1 MTSLPYPAAQKI
13 IYTLYTP
20 LSKLVIII
28 RIWSDLIMNKRI
40 RIAGIVAA
48 IIFAIIIWVSP
59 SNPPPIPEPTT
70 EYGNEFV
77 QVLATDLEKPWA
89 IDFAGDKIFVTEKVG
104 RVRVIESGVLLDDPL
119 ATLRTANVFDGGLLG
134 IAVHPAFD
142 SNHFIYVYYTYE
154 KDGTL
159 WNKILRITESNNKLD
174 AAKTIFDNIP
184 GSVYSNGGVIK
195 FGPDGKLYVGTGS
208 VSDSHGP
215 QDIQSLEGKI
225 LRLNDDGTIPDDNPF
240 SNSPVF
246 SFGHMNPKG
255 LGWDNVG
262 NLFVTE
268 MGPSKNDEIN
278 LVQPGGNYGWPE
290 QECSGNEE
298 FIDPINCYDPA
309 IEPGGIVFYY
319 GDKIKLENSLVL
331 ASLRASHLFNLEIDE
346 DGVKSQKSILS
357 GVGRIRDVAVG
368 PDGYLYL
375 ITSNT
380 DGKGFPDA
388 SDDKLLRIVK

>member
-1 MTSLPYPAAQKI
+1 M
-13 IYTLYTP
+13 
-20 LSKLVIII
+20 
-28 RIWSDLIMNKRI
+28 DKRI

-48 IIFAIIIWVSP
+48 IIFAILIWVSP
-59 SNPPPIPEPTT
+59 SNPPPIPEPIT
-70 EYGNEFV
+70 EYSNESV
-77 QVLATDLEKPWA
+77 QILATNLEKPWA
-89 IDFAGDKIFVTEKVG
+89 IDFADDKIFVTEKAG
-104 RVRVIESGVLLDDPL
+104 LVRVIESGVLLDDPL
-119 ATLRTANVFDGGLLG
+119 ATLRVANVFGGGLLG

-142 SNHFIYVYYTYE
+142 NNHFIYVYYTYE

-159 WNKILRITESNNKLD
+159 WNKILRITELNNKLD

-184 GSVYSNGGVIK
+184 GSVYSNGGIIK

-225 LRLNDDGTIPDDNPF
+225 LRLNDDGTIPNDNPF
-240 SNSPVF
+240 SDSPVF

-278 LVQPGGNYGWPE
+278 LVQSGGNYGWPE
-290 QECSGNEE
+290 QECFGNEE
-298 FIDPINCYDPA
+298 FIDPIKCYDPA

-346 DGVKSQKSILS
+346 GGVKSQKSILS

>member
-1 MTSLPYPAAQKI
+1 M
-13 IYTLYTP
+13 
-20 LSKLVIII
+20 
-28 RIWSDLIMNKRI
+28 DKRI

-48 IIFAIIIWVSP
+48 IIFAIAIWVSP
-59 SNPPPIPEPTT
+59 SNPPPIPEPMTKD
-70 EYGNEFV
+70 GNEFV
-77 QVLATDLEKPWA
+77 QVLATNLEKPWA
-89 IDFAGDKIFVTEKVG
+89 IDFADDKIFVTEKVG
-104 RVRVIESGVLLDDPL
+104 RIRVIESGVLLEDPL

-142 SNHFIYVYYTYE
+142 KNHFIYIYYTYE

-159 WNKILRITESNNKLD
+159 WNKILRITESDNKLD
-174 AAKTIFDNIP
+174 AAKTIFDNMP
-184 GSVYSNGGVIK
+184 GSVYNNGGIIK

-208 VSDSHGP
+208 VSDSSHGS
-215 QDIQSLEGKI
+215 QDIESLEGKI

-240 SNSPVF
+240 SDSPVF

-298 FIDPINCYDPA
+298 FVDPINCYDPA

-331 ASLRASHLFNLEIDE
+331 ASLRASQLFNLEIDE
-346 DGVKSQKSILS
+346 DGIKSQKSILS

>member
-1 MTSLPYPAAQKI
+1 M
-13 IYTLYTP
+13 
-20 LSKLVIII
+20 
-28 RIWSDLIMNKRI
+28 DKRI
-40 RIAGIVAA
+40 RIGGIVAA
-48 IIFAIIIWVSP
+48 IIFAVLIWVSP

-70 EYGNEFV
+70 EYGNEYV
-77 QVLATDLEKPWA
+77 QILATNLEKPWA
-89 IDFAGDKIFVTEKVG
+89 IDFAGDKIFVTEKAG
-104 RVRVIESGVLLDDPL
+104 QVRVIESGVLLDDPL
-119 ATLRTANVFDGGLLG
+119 ATLRTANVFGGGLLG

-154 KDGTL
+154 EDGAL
-159 WNKILRITESNNKLD
+159 WNKILRITELNNKLD
-174 AAKTIFDNIP
+174 AAKTVFDSIP
-184 GSVYSNGGVIK
+184 GSVYNNGGIMK
-195 FGPDGKLYVGTGS
+195 FGPDGKLYVGTGY

-225 LRLNDDGTIPDDNPF
+225 LRLNDDGTIPNDNPF
-240 SNSPVF
+240 SDSPVF
-246 SFGHMNPKG
+246 SFGHMNTKG
-255 LGWDNVG
+255 LGWDNEG

-278 LVQPGGNYGWPE
+278 LVQSGGNYGWPE

-298 FIDPINCYDPA
+298 FIDPIKCYDPA

-346 DGVKSQKSILS
+346 GGVKSQKSILS

>member
-1 MTSLPYPAAQKI
+1 MAFLGQDGFI
-13 IYTLYTP
+13 
-20 LSKLVIII
+20 
-28 RIWSDLIMNKRI
+28 
-40 RIAGIVAA
+40 
-48 IIFAIIIWVSP
+48 
-59 SNPPPIPEPTT
+59 
-70 EYGNEFV
+70 
-77 QVLATDLEKPWA
+77 WA
-89 IDFAGDKIFVTEKVG
+89 IGVVEDRFDPEKVG

-142 SNHFIYVYYTYE
+142 KNHFIYVYYTYE

-159 WNKILRITESNNKLD
+159 WNKILRITESNNKID
-174 AAKTIFDNIP
+174 AAKTIFDKIP
-184 GSVYSNGGVIK
+184 GSVYSNGGIIK

-255 LGWDNVG
+255 LGWDNAG

-278 LVQPGGNYGWPE
+278 LVQSGGNYGWPE

-298 FIDPINCYDPA
+298 FIDPIKCYDPA

-346 DGVKSQKSILS
+346 GGVKSQKSILS

>member
-1 MTSLPYPAAQKI
+1 M
-13 IYTLYTP
+13 
-20 LSKLVIII
+20 
-28 RIWSDLIMNKRI
+28 DKRI
-40 RIAGIVAA
+40 RIAGIVGA

-59 SNPPPIPEPTT
+59 YNPPPIPEPTT
-70 EYGNEFV
+70 EYGNEYV
-77 QVLATDLEKPWA
+77 QVLATNLEKPWA

-142 SNHFIYVYYTYE
+142 KNHFIYVYYTYE
-154 KDGTL
+154 KDDIL
-159 WNKILRITESNNKLD
+159 WNKILRITESNNKLV
-174 AAKTIFDNIP
+174 AAKTIFDKIP
-184 GSVYSNGGVIK
+184 GSAYSNGGIIK
-195 FGPDGKLYVGTGS
+195 FGPDEKLYVGTGS

-278 LVQPGGNYGWPE
+278 LVQSGGNYGWPE
-290 QECSGNEE
+290 QECSGNGE
-298 FIDPINCYDPA
+298 FVAPINCYDPA

-319 GDKIKLENSLVL
+319 GDKIKLENPLVL

-346 DGVKSQKSILS
+346 GGVKSQKSILS

>member
-1 MTSLPYPAAQKI
+1 M
-13 IYTLYTP
+13 
-20 LSKLVIII
+20 
-28 RIWSDLIMNKRI
+28 DKRI
-40 RIAGIVAA
+40 RIAGIAAA
-48 IIFAIIIWVSP
+48 IIFAIVIWVSP

-70 EYGNEFV
+70 EYNNESV
-77 QVLATDLEKPWA
+77 QVLATNLEKPWA
-89 IDFAGDKIFVTEKVG
+89 ISFGGDKIFVTEKTG
-104 RVRVIESGVLLDDPL
+104 QIRVIESDVLLDDPL
-119 ATLRTANVFDGGLLG
+119 ATLRTANVFGGGLLG
-134 IAVHPAFD
+134 IAVHPAFE

-154 KDGTL
+154 KDDAL
-159 WNKILRITESNNKLD
+159 WNKILRIKELNNKLD
-174 AAKTIFDNIP
+174 TAKTIFDNIP
-184 GSVYSNGGVIK
+184 GSAYNNGGIMK
-195 FGPDGKLYVGTGS
+195 FGPDGKLYVGTGY
-208 VSDSHGP
+208 VSDASHGS
-215 QDIQSLEGKI
+215 QDVQSLEGKI
-225 LRLNDDGTIPDDNPF
+225 LRLNDDGTTPNDNPF
-240 SNSPVF
+240 SNSPVY
-246 SFGHMNPKG
+246 SLGHMNPKG
-255 LGWDNVG
+255 LSWDNEG

-290 QECSGNEE
+290 QECAGNEK

-319 GDKIKLENSLVL
+319 GDKINLDNYLVL

-346 DGVKSQKSILS
+346 DEVKSQISILS
-357 GVGRIRDVAVG
+357 GMGRIRDVAVG

>member
-1 MTSLPYPAAQKI
+1 M
-13 IYTLYTP
+13 
-20 LSKLVIII
+20 
-28 RIWSDLIMNKRI
+28 DKRI
-40 RIAGIVAA
+40 RIGGIIAA
-48 IIFAIIIWVSP
+48 IIFAILIWVSP

-70 EYGNEFV
+70 EYGNEYV
-77 QVLATDLEKPWA
+77 QILATNLEKPWA
-89 IDFAGDKIFVTEKVG
+89 IDFAGDKIFVTEKAG
-104 RVRVIESGVLLDDPL
+104 QVRVIESGVLLDDPL
-119 ATLRTANVFDGGLLG
+119 ATLRTANVFGGGLLG

-142 SNHFIYVYYTYE
+142 NNHFIYVYYTYE
-154 KDGTL
+154 NDGVL

-184 GSVYSNGGVIK
+184 GSAYNNGGIMK
-195 FGPDGKLYVGTGS
+195 FGPDGKLYVGTGHI
-208 VSDSHGP
+208 SDSSHGP

-225 LRLNDDGTIPDDNPF
+225 LRLNDDGTIPNDNPF
-240 SNSPVF
+240 SDSPVF
-246 SFGHMNPKG
+246 SLGHMNPKG
-255 LGWDNVG
+255 LGWDREG

-278 LVQPGGNYGWPE
+278 LVQAGGNYGWPE

-298 FIDPINCYDPA
+298 FVDPINCYDPA

-319 GDKIKLENSLVL
+319 GDKLKLENSLVL

-346 DGVKSQKSILS
+346 DEVKSQTSILS
-357 GVGRIRDVAVG
+357 GMGRIRDVAVG
-368 PDGYLYL
+368 PDGYLDL

>member
-1 MTSLPYPAAQKI
+1 M
-13 IYTLYTP
+13 
-20 LSKLVIII
+20 
-28 RIWSDLIMNKRI
+28 DKRI
-40 RIAGIVAA
+40 RIGGIVGA
-48 IIFAIIIWVSP
+48 IIFAILIWVSP

-70 EYGNEFV
+70 EYGNEYV
-77 QVLATDLEKPWA
+77 QILATNLEKPWA
-89 IDFAGDKIFVTEKVG
+89 IDFAGDKIFVTEKAG
-104 RVRVIESGVLLDDPL
+104 QVRVIESGVLLDDPL
-119 ATLRTANVFDGGLLG
+119 ATLRTANVFGGGLLG

-142 SNHFIYVYYTYE
+142 RNHFIYVYYTYE
-154 KDGTL
+154 KDGVL
-159 WNKILRITESNNKLD
+159 WNKILRITELNNKLD
-174 AAKTIFDNIP
+174 AAKTIFDSIP
-184 GSVYSNGGVIK
+184 GSTYNNGGIMK
-195 FGPDGKLYVGTGS
+195 FGPDGKLYVGTGY

-225 LRLNDDGTIPDDNPF
+225 LRLNDDGTIPNDNPF
-240 SNSPVF
+240 SDSPVF
-246 SFGHMNPKG
+246 SFGHMNTKG
-255 LGWDNVG
+255 LGWDNGG

-278 LVQPGGNYGWPE
+278 LVQAGGNYGWPE

-319 GDKIKLENSLVL
+319 GDKIKLDNPLVL

-346 DGVKSQKSILS
+346 DEVKSQTSILS
-357 GVGRIRDVAVG
+357 GLGRIRDVAVG

>member
-1 MTSLPYPAAQKI
+1 M
-13 IYTLYTP
+13 
-20 LSKLVIII
+20 
-28 RIWSDLIMNKRI
+28 DKRI
-40 RIAGIVAA
+40 RIGGIIAA
-48 IIFAIIIWVSP
+48 IIFAILIWVSP

-70 EYGNEFV
+70 EYGNEYV
-77 QVLATDLEKPWA
+77 QILATNLEKPWA
-89 IDFAGDKIFVTEKVG
+89 IGFADDKIFVTEKVG
-104 RVRVIESGVLLDDPL
+104 RVRVIESGILLDDPL

-142 SNHFIYVYYTYE
+142 KNHFIYVYYTYE
-154 KDGTL
+154 KDGAL

-184 GSVYSNGGVIK
+184 GSVYNNGGVIK
-195 FGPDGKLYVGTGS
+195 FGPDGKLYVGTGY

-225 LRLNDDGTIPDDNPF
+225 LRLNDDGTIPNDNPF

-278 LVQPGGNYGWPE
+278 LVQSGGNYGWPE

-331 ASLRASHLFNLEIDE
+331 ASLRASQLFNLEIDE
-346 DGVKSQKSILS
+346 GGIKSQKSILS

>member
-1 MTSLPYPAAQKI
+1 M
-13 IYTLYTP
+13 
-20 LSKLVIII
+20 
-28 RIWSDLIMNKRI
+28 DKRI
-40 RIAGIVAA
+40 RIGGIVAA
-48 IIFAIIIWVSP
+48 IIFAILIWVSP
-59 SNPPPIPEPTT
+59 SNPPPIPAPST
-70 EYGNEFV
+70 EYGNEYV
-77 QVLATDLEKPWA
+77 QILATNLEKPWA
-89 IDFAGDKIFVTEKVG
+89 IDFAGDKIFVTEKAG
-104 RVRVIESGVLLDDPL
+104 QVRVIESGVLLDDPL
-119 ATLRTANVFDGGLLG
+119 ATLRTANVFGGGLLG

-142 SNHFIYVYYTYE
+142 RNHFIYVYYTYE
-154 KDGTL
+154 KDDVL
-159 WNKILRITESNNKLD
+159 WNKILRITESNSKLI
-174 AAKTIFDNIP
+174 AAKTIFDKMP
-184 GSVYSNGGVIK
+184 GSAYSNGGIIK

-255 LGWDNVG
+255 LGWNNEG
-262 NLFVTE
+262 SLFVTE

-298 FIDPINCYDPA
+298 FIDPIVCYDPA

-319 GDKIKLENSLVL
+319 GDKIKLDNPLVL
-331 ASLRASHLFNLEIDE
+331 ASLRASQLFNLEIDE
-346 DGVKSQKSILS
+346 GGIKSQKSILS

-380 DGKGFPDA
+380 DGKAFPDKD
-388 SDDKLLRIVK
+388 DDKLLRILK

>member
-1 MTSLPYPAAQKI
+1 M
-13 IYTLYTP
+13 
-20 LSKLVIII
+20 
-28 RIWSDLIMNKRI
+28 DKRI
-40 RIAGIVAA
+40 RIGGIIAA
-48 IIFAIIIWVSP
+48 IIFAILIWVSP
-59 SNPPPIPEPTT
+59 SNPPPIPEPVT
-70 EYGNEFV
+70 EYGNEYV
-77 QVLATDLEKPWA
+77 QILATNLEKPWA

-142 SNHFIYVYYTYE
+142 KNHFIYVYYTYE
-154 KDGTL
+154 KDDIL
-159 WNKILRITESNNKLD
+159 WNKILRITESNNKLV
-174 AAKTIFDNIP
+174 AAKTIFDKIP
-184 GSVYSNGGVIK
+184 GSAYSNGGIIK

-255 LGWDNVG
+255 LGWDNAG

-278 LVQPGGNYGWPE
+278 LVQSGGNYGWPE

-298 FIDPINCYDPA
+298 FIDPIKCYDPA

-319 GDKIKLENSLVL
+319 GDRIKLENSLVL

-357 GVGRIRDVAVG
+357 GLGRIRDVAVG

>member
-1 MTSLPYPAAQKI
+1 M
-13 IYTLYTP
+13 
-20 LSKLVIII
+20 
-28 RIWSDLIMNKRI
+28 DKRI
-40 RIAGIVAA
+40 RIAGIAA
-48 IIFAIIIWVSP
+48 AVIFAILIWVSP
-59 SNPPPIPEPTT
+59 SNPPPIPEPIT
-70 EYGNEFV
+70 EYSNESV
-77 QVLATDLEKPWA
+77 QILATNLEKPWA
-89 IDFAGDKIFVTEKVG
+89 IDFADDKIFVTEKVG
-104 RVRVIESGVLLDDPL
+104 RVRVIESGVFLDDPL

-159 WNKILRITESNNKLD
+159 WNKILRITESNSKLI
-174 AAKTIFDNIP
+174 AAKTIFDKMP
-184 GSVYSNGGVIK
+184 GSAYSNGGIIK

-208 VSDSHGP
+208 VSDSSHGP

-225 LRLNDDGTIPDDNPF
+225 LRLNDDGTIPNDNPF
-240 SNSPVF
+240 SDSPVF
-246 SFGHMNPKG
+246 SFGHMNTKG
-255 LGWDNVG
+255 LGWDNEG

-290 QECSGNEE
+290 QECSGSEQ
-298 FIDPINCYDPA
+298 FVDPINCYDPA

-319 GDKIKLENSLVL
+319 GDKIKLDNPLVL

-346 DGVKSQKSILS
+346 DEVKSQASILS

>member
-1 MTSLPYPAAQKI
+1 M
-13 IYTLYTP
+13 
-20 LSKLVIII
+20 
-28 RIWSDLIMNKRI
+28 DKRI
-40 RIAGIVAA
+40 RIAGIAAA
-48 IIFAIIIWVSP
+48 IIFAVLIWVSP

-70 EYGNEFV
+70 EYSNESV
-77 QVLATDLEKPWA
+77 QILATNLEKPWA
-89 IDFAGDKIFVTEKVG
+89 IDFADDRIFVTEKVG
-104 RVRVIESGVLLDDPL
+104 QVRVIESGVLLDDPL
-119 ATLRTANVFDGGLLG
+119 ATLRVANVFGGGLLG

-142 SNHFIYVYYTYE
+142 NNHFIYVYYTYE

-159 WNKILRITESNNKLD
+159 WNKILRITELNNKLD

-184 GSVYSNGGVIK
+184 GSVYNNGGIIK

-208 VSDSHGP
+208 VSESSHGS

-240 SNSPVF
+240 SDSPVF

-255 LGWDNVG
+255 LGWDNRE

-278 LVQPGGNYGWPE
+278 LVRSGGNYGWPE

-298 FIDPINCYDPA
+298 FIDPIVCYDPA
-309 IEPGGIVFYY
+309 IEPGGIAFYY
-319 GDKIKLENSLVL
+319 GDKIKLDNPLVL
-331 ASLRASHLFNLEIDE
+331 ASLRASQLFNLEIDDE
-346 DGVKSQKSILS
+346 IKSQTSILS
-357 GVGRIRDVAVG
+357 GIGRIRDVAIG
-368 PDGYLYL
+368 PDDHLYL

>member
-1 MTSLPYPAAQKI
+1 M
-13 IYTLYTP
+13 
-20 LSKLVIII
+20 
-28 RIWSDLIMNKRI
+28 DKRI
-40 RIAGIVAA
+40 RIGGIIAA
-48 IIFAIIIWVSP
+48 IIFAIVIWVSP
-59 SNPPPIPEPTT
+59 SNPPPIPEPVT
-70 EYGNEFV
+70 EYGNEYV
-77 QVLATDLEKPWA
+77 QILATNLEKPWA
-89 IDFAGDKIFVTEKVG
+89 IGFADDKIFVTEKVG
-104 RVRVIESGVLLDDPL
+104 RVRVIESGILLDDPL

-154 KDGTL
+154 KDGAL

-174 AAKTIFDNIP
+174 AAKTIFDKIP
-184 GSVYSNGGVIK
+184 GSVYNNGGIIK
-195 FGPDGKLYVGTGS
+195 FGPDGKLYVGTGY

-225 LRLNDDGTIPDDNPF
+225 LRLNDDGTIPNDNPF
-240 SNSPVF
+240 SDSPVF

-255 LGWDNVG
+255 LGWDNAG

-290 QECSGNEE
+290 QECFGNEE

>member
-1 MTSLPYPAAQKI
+1 M
-13 IYTLYTP
+13 
-20 LSKLVIII
+20 
-28 RIWSDLIMNKRI
+28 DKRI
-40 RIAGIVAA
+40 RIGGIIAA
-48 IIFAIIIWVSP
+48 IIFAILIWVSP

-70 EYGNEFV
+70 EYGNEYV
-77 QVLATDLEKPWA
+77 QILATNLEKPWA

-119 ATLRTANVFDGGLLG
+119 ATLRTANIFDGGLLG

-142 SNHFIYVYYTYE
+142 KNHFIYVYYTYE
-154 KDGTL
+154 KDDIL
-159 WNKILRITESNNKLD
+159 WNKILRITESNNKLV
-174 AAKTIFDNIP
+174 AAKTIFDKIP
-184 GSVYSNGGVIK
+184 GSAYSNGGIIK

-240 SNSPVF
+240 SDSPVF

-278 LVQPGGNYGWPE
+278 LVQSGGNYGWPE

-357 GVGRIRDVAVG
+357 GLGRIRDVAVG

-388 SDDKLLRIVK
+388 SDDKLLRIMK

>member
-1 MTSLPYPAAQKI
+1 M
-13 IYTLYTP
+13 
-20 LSKLVIII
+20 
-28 RIWSDLIMNKRI
+28 DKRI

-59 SNPPPIPEPTT
+59 YNPPPIPEPTA
-70 EYGNEFV
+70 EYDNEYV
-77 QVLATDLEKPWA
+77 QVLATNLEKPWA

-104 RVRVIESGVLLDDPL
+104 RVRVIQSGVLLDDPL

-142 SNHFIYVYYTYE
+142 KNHFIYVYYTYE
-154 KDGTL
+154 KDDIL
-159 WNKILRITESNNKLD
+159 WNKILRITESNNKLV
-174 AAKTIFDNIP
+174 AAKTIFDKIP
-184 GSVYSNGGVIK
+184 GSAYSNGGIIK

-240 SNSPVF
+240 SDSPVF

-255 LGWDNVG
+255 LSWDNEG
-262 NLFVTE
+262 NLFETE

-290 QECSGNEE
+290 QECSGSEQFVN
-298 FIDPINCYDPA
+298 PINCYDPA

-319 GDKIKLENSLVL
+319 GDKIKLDNPLVL

-346 DGVKSQKSILS
+346 DEVKSQTSILS
-357 GVGRIRDVAVG
+357 GIGRIRDVAVG

-380 DGKGFPDA
+380 DGKGFPDG